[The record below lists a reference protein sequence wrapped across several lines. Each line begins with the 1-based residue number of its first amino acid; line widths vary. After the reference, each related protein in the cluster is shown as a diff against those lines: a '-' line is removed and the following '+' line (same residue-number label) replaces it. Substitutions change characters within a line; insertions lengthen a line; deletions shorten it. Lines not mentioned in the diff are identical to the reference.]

1 MPSFKDRMSAKVTRF
16 RGRHRK
22 VEHVVSMVSHYGD
35 VHGNAQAGAVT
46 FFGFLSFFPILA
58 LAFFAVG
65 VLAQVYPDLRTDI
78 RLEIEN
84 LFPGIVGGDEGE
96 IPLKTFEDFGATLG
110 IVGAL
115 GLLYSGLGWLAAMR
129 EALQAVFVLPRPE
142 KPNFVVGKLR
152 DMGTLVL
159 LGLVLIVSVALSGAV
174 AGFSE
179 RLLGWAGFDPAAV
192 TPNVLLLVLSHGLAI
207 AASTLLLI
215 ALFTLLA
222 KPHVPRR
229 SLFDGALLGAIGF
242 EVLKEAAYFLIE
254 LTKGNPAFQA
264 FGVSLILLVWINY
277 FSRLVMYAA
286 SYAYTS
292 PAAVDLRA
300 AEAMRAPAAPF
311 VDAAVV
317 EEAVVEEAVVESTRH
332 SAPSADPGGRPAR
345 TLAVAAGSALTGAG
359 VAALVARWRGRI
371 ER

>member
-1 MPSFKDRMSAKVTRF
+1 M
-16 RGRHRK
+16 
-22 VEHVVSMVSHYGD
+22 
-35 VHGNAQAGAVT
+35 
-46 FFGFLSFFPILA
+46 
-58 LAFFAVG
+58 
-65 VLAQVYPDLRTDI
+65 
-78 RLEIEN
+78 
-84 LFPGIVGGDEGE
+84 
-96 IPLKTFEDFGATLG
+96 
-110 IVGAL
+110 
-115 GLLYSGLGWLAAMR
+115 
-129 EALQAVFVLPRPE
+129 
-142 KPNFVVGKLR
+142 
-152 DMGTLVL
+152 
-159 LGLVLIVSVALSGAV
+159 
-174 AGFSE
+174 
-179 RLLGWAGFDPAAV
+179 
-192 TPNVLLLVLSHGLAI
+192 LLLVLSHGLAI
-207 AASTLLLI
+207 AASTVLLI

-311 VDAAVV
+311 ADAAVA
-317 EEAVVEEAVVESTRH
+317 EEAAVEPATPVVVS
-332 SAPSADPGGRPAR
+332 DPAAGDRRPR
-345 TLAVAAGSALTGAG
+345 TLVVAAGSALTGAG